1 MAVLAR
7 SSITLVTSVDID
19 SVYWFYLL
27 QASTAA
33 APAKPT
39 TVPATKGNAP
49 SGWTTAEP
57 TTVDINKTLYRVE
70 LTYFT
75 DGTGVYSSVNQ
86 VSSYEAAKVAYN
98 KAADVQTNLDD
109 AYDKLQSM
117 GEQLVVNGS
126 AFTGDNTNFS
136 TWTFDGSVANG
147 TKGSFTKPSNYA
159 GTPMT
164 DETFPIDITKRYR
177 FEFDA
182 KSKNKTARHYSFL
195 NFYDVDGNTIYAN
208 QHMFI
213 ANTLTTLSQD
223 LKNGD
228 TVVHLA
234 DLTNWKTSTGTA
246 THQRGLIFW
255 NYKNSFGYQYPEL
268 TYSRNT
274 WSNLYTDANVNKT
287 AKTITLSGP
296 WSHGTIPAG
305 TKVSQSNSGANYKY
319 NPWSNSLVETE
330 WTHYVGYYD
339 GTDYSGNNVQTK
351 FPPGAATA
359 KVGFLWNYQSQST
372 TDQLWITN
380 VSVMEDLKTSI
391 SNAQTTAN
399 NAATA
404 ASTAQTTA
412 NSASTAAATAQATAD
427 AKKSM
432 IKINTATRSFTTA
445 NWKTYGVVGH
455 SENWATGSSYSNP
468 NIKVGDTAY
477 LVGTV
482 SDGAKGSATI
492 IGTVTAVNGTNGTTS
507 ITMTSQQLIFG
518 GDSVDNVNTTAN
530 TAKTTADEA
539 KTAATNAQTTANDA
553 KTTAQ
558 NAESRVRFKGAIKA
572 NNASGYGAI
581 TAGNIIVGTSAG
593 YHHLKLGKQFDINY
607 PILYCG
613 TNIASGGTKDDNYTV
628 YPVTITTTQN
638 ITLAPYK
645 AVYIKGTLAGSLF
658 TPAST
663 TPLTQTEPTSAS
675 DTNYYMRLGLAYD
688 STHMYL
694 EADHPIYR
702 WSAGAFRLFG
712 SSADEIVR
720 AWCKDTTVTTI
731 GGMEI
736 NGAHMATKSIEAD
749 SVNVTDLSAFG
760 ATIGGFVID
769 ADSIHTIGYGRTS
782 FDYSSIVVG
791 SFNTDGSENDD
802 AKRARS
808 PFLDDN
814 VTNIYND
821 EDTGDYTFTLL
832 AWEKDTDEFKGYLTN
847 NSTYVFLKNAS
858 SVVYVDHLNMT
869 AIRNANPT
877 YKFRLLVRTTSA
889 PNSNINITSARDDLW
904 VPVDNSNN
912 IKLSKV
918 DYSNVI
924 NSNTRSDWRFNIG
937 SYFGVTKDGYLY
949 AFNANISGSGTFGGT
964 INANSGRIGNWTIGS
979 YQSSA
984 PSSAAETK
992 GSLYTGIFGS
1002 AGGIYLIPRG
1012 TTTSK
1017 TIGGGTA
1024 TDWRFAIGANFGV
1037 RNDGTVYA
1045 NAAKINGSS
1054 TFNGSITATT
1064 VRTTANVGADYNGLA
1079 RNRWDHIVIFNC
1091 AGCSLSE
1098 FQMNGW
1104 NVGDGFKP
1112 TRDIYMAAAINVNN
1126 GGVWKLAVVRVQ
1138 TNGTITIYW
1147 YNSYGGA
1154 ANAINSSN
1162 YTNSSWSN
1170 SSIFCN
1176 GSWITN
1182 DTTYPTIGT

>member
-19 SVYWFYLL
+19 SVYWFYIL

-49 SGWTTAEP
+49 SGWSKTEP

-98 KAADVQTNLDD
+98 KASDVQTNLDD

-159 GTPMT
+159 GTPMI
-164 DETFPIDITKRYR
+164 DEAFPIDITKRYR

-208 QHMFI
+208 HHMFI

-246 THQRGLIFW
+246 THQRGLTFW

-274 WSNLYTDANVNKT
+274 WANLYTDANVNKT
-287 AKTITLSGP
+287 AKTIRLSSP
-296 WSHGTIPAG
+296 WTHGTFPAG

-319 NPWSNSLVETE
+319 NPWSNSLCETT

-380 VSVMEDLKTSI
+380 VSVMEDVKTSI

-412 NSASTAAATAQATAD
+412 NNAATAASNAQTTANSAQTTANAANSNASTAL
-427 AKKSM
+427 S
-432 IKINTATRSFTTA
+432 
-445 NWKTYGVVGH
+445 
-455 SENWATGSSYSNP
+455 
-468 NIKVGDTAY
+468 
-477 LVGTV
+477 
-482 SDGAKGSATI
+482 
-492 IGTVTAVNGTNGTTS
+492 
-507 ITMTSQQLIFG
+507 
-518 GDSVDNVNTTAN
+518 TAN
-530 TAKTTADEA
+530 TANSNASTALS
-539 KTAATNAQTTANDA
+539 TANDA

-638 ITLAPYK
+638 ITLTPYK

-736 NGAHMATKSIEAD
+736 NGAHIATKSIEAD
-749 SVNVTDLSAFG
+749 SINVNSLEA
-760 ATIGGFVID
+760 
-769 ADSIHTIGYGRTS
+769 
-782 FDYSSIVVG
+782 IV
-791 SFNTDGSENDD
+791 
-802 AKRARS
+802 AK
-808 PFLDDN
+808 
-814 VTNIYND
+814 
-821 EDTGDYTFTLL
+821 
-832 AWEKDTDEFKGYLTN
+832 
-847 NSTYVFLKNAS
+847 
-858 SVVYVDHLNMT
+858 
-869 AIRNANPT
+869 
-877 YKFRLLVRTTSA
+877 
-889 PNSNINITSARDDLW
+889 
-904 VPVDNSNN
+904 
-912 IKLSKV
+912 
-918 DYSNVI
+918 
-924 NSNTRSDWRFNIG
+924 
-937 SYFGVTKDGYLY
+937 
-949 AFNANISGSGTFGGT
+949 
-964 INANSGRIGNWTIGS
+964 IGNWSIGGKTD
-979 YQSSA
+979 SA
-984 PSSAAETK
+984 PSSGAETE
-992 GSLYTGIFGS
+992 GSIYTGSFGS
-1002 AGGIYLIPRG
+1002 DGSIYLIPSG

-1017 TIGGGTA
+1017 SIGGSDPPR
-1024 TDWRFAIGANFGV
+1024 TDWRITAGSSFGVTSDGSLYASNAYLSNATISGTVTATYGKIGKWNIVNNLETVQLAAGAPEGSLCYKKAGTTDSIVLVAGGTLPRNVTIAGYSRNDWKIMVSNAFGVKANGDLVANNAVFKESVVAYGGLAAEVLSTTGTLKDQISNSDISVYSWDHFVFFSGDGISVANFS
-1037 RNDGTVYA
+1037 TY
-1045 NAAKINGSS
+1045 IQTWCNGSS
-1054 TFNGSITATT
+1054 SGQSGDWRIKDGWRPIKNIWFPFIYSHNGFRMGCMQIRADGYINAYIYPTYGSGAKDVKNEYRNNNTTNITGSDSLFFNA
-1064 VRTTANVGADYNGLA
+1064 
-1079 RNRWDHIVIFNC
+1079 
-1091 AGCSLSE
+1091 
-1098 FQMNGW
+1098 
-1104 NVGDGFKP
+1104 
-1112 TRDIYMAAAINVNN
+1112 
-1126 GGVWKLAVVRVQ
+1126 
-1138 TNGTITIYW
+1138 
-1147 YNSYGGA
+1147 
-1154 ANAINSSN
+1154 
-1162 YTNSSWSN
+1162 
-1170 SSIFCN
+1170 
-1176 GSWITN
+1176 SWIRA
-1182 DTTYPTIGT
+1182 

>member
-7 SSITLVTSVDID
+7 SSITLVINVNID

-39 TVPATKGNAP
+39 TVPATKGNPP
-49 SGWTTAEP
+49 SGWSKTEP

-98 KAADVQTNLDD
+98 KANTVQTNLDD

-126 AFTGDNTNFS
+126 AFTGDNTNF
-136 TWTFDGSVANG
+136 TEWTFDGAVANG
-147 TKGSFTKPSNYA
+147 TKGSFTKASDWN

-164 DETFPIDITKRYR
+164 NESFPIDITKRYR

-208 QHMFI
+208 HHMFI

-246 THQRGLIFW
+246 THQRGLTFW

-274 WSNLYTDANVNKT
+274 WANLYADANVNKT
-287 AKTITLSGP
+287 AKTITLSSP

-359 KVGFLWNYQSQST
+359 KVGFLWNHQKQST

-380 VSVMEDLKTSI
+380 VSVMEDVKTSI

-445 NWKTYGVVGH
+445 NWKTYGAVGH
-455 SENWATGSSYSNP
+455 SENWTTGSSYPNP

-482 SDGAKGSATI
+482 SDGVKGSATI

-530 TAKTTADEA
+530 TAKNTADEA

-638 ITLAPYK
+638 ITLTPYK

-736 NGAHMATKSIEAD
+736 NGAHIATKSIEAD

-769 ADSIHTIGYGRTS
+769 SNSIHTSGSTSSSTAENAIWLCGYASGAEDGFTRTINGTSRGGLVFAIG
-782 FDYSSIVVG
+782 G
-791 SFNTDGSENDD
+791 SFG
-802 AKRARS
+802 
-808 PFLDDN
+808 
-814 VTNIYND
+814 
-821 EDTGDYTFTLL
+821 
-832 AWEKDTDEFKGYLTN
+832 
-847 NSTYVFLKNAS
+847 
-858 SVVYVDHLNMT
+858 
-869 AIRNANPT
+869 
-877 YKFRLLVRTTSA
+877 
-889 PNSNINITSARDDLW
+889 
-904 VPVDNSNN
+904 
-912 IKLSKV
+912 V
-918 DYSNVI
+918 DY
-924 NSNTRSDWRFNIG
+924 
-937 SYFGVTKDGYLY
+937 DGWIY
-949 AFNANISGSGTFGGT
+949 ASNANIAGT
-964 INANSGRIGNWTIGS
+964 ITATAGEIGGFAIDSSSIHTKNVAVTSNASNSVAL
-979 YQSSA
+979 SS
-984 PSSAAETK
+984 STF
-992 GSLYTGIFGS
+992 T
-1002 AGGIYLIPRG
+1002 R
-1012 TTTSK
+1012 
-1017 TIGGGTA
+1017 TIGGTS
-1024 TDWRFAIGANFGV
+1024 RSNLKMAIGSNFGV
-1037 RNDGTVYA
+1037 SNTGVLYA
-1045 NAAKINGSS
+1045 GSAVIGGSS

-1064 VRTTANVGADYNGLA
+1064 IRTSANIGKTSHAFNLH
-1079 RNRWDHIVIFNC
+1079 RWDHVVV
-1091 AGCSLSE
+1091 CSLNGCTPSE
-1098 FQMNGW
+1098 LNING
-1104 NVGDGFKP
+1104 NSVGNGFKP
-1112 TRDIYMAAAINVNN
+1112 INQIWFTV
-1126 GGVWKLAVVRVQ
+1126 AVKDDQ
-1138 TNGTITIYW
+1138 NKWHMGTIGINTSGAVAFYVYYE
-1147 YNSYGGA
+1147 YNNTNL
-1154 ANAINSSN
+1154 ANWLNASCE
-1162 YTNSSWSN
+1162 
-1170 SSIFCN
+1170 IF
-1176 GSWITN
+1176 GSTAWFTN
-1182 DTTYPTIGT
+1182 DSTYPDIGV